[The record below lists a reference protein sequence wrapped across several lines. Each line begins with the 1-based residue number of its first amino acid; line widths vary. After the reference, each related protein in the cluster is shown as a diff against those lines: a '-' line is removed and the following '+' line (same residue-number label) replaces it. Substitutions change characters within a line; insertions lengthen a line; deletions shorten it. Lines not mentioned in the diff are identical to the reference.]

1 MARVSDR
8 REACGPMIVVPDD
21 FPSVFEGSAA
31 HERARGLGDVRVF
44 TERGAE
50 HETELIRRI
59 GAAKIVINIRAH
71 ARFTDAVFRACPGL
85 RMISIWGT
93 GTDNIDLDAAA
104 RCGVT
109 VCNTPG
115 TNAIAVAEHAL
126 TLMLAVARK
135 IPQIDREMRAGAW
148 PREMLAQLHGKTL
161 GVFGTGSIGGRV
173 AELGRALGMEVLA
186 WSARGDTARLRTA
199 GFGTAAKE
207 DILRRAD
214 VISLHLRLT
223 SETRGFVGRQEFAL
237 MKPGAILVNTGRG
250 PLVDHDA
257 LLDALANGRIAGAGL
272 DVFHDEPLKPG
283 DPLLGLSN
291 TVLSPHNAGQTP
303 EVRRDGLLRAV
314 ENVERFLAGMP
325 VNVVGPQ
332 S

>member
-1 MARVSDR
+1 MPSANAPSN
-8 REACGPMIVVPDD
+8 PLIVVPDD
-21 FPSVFEGSAA
+21 FPSVFEGSAG
-31 HERARGLGDVRVF
+31 HERATSLGAVRVCAG
-44 TERGAE
+44 RGAE
-50 HETELIRRI
+50 DESELARRI
-59 GAAKIVINIRAH
+59 GGARIAINIRAYSQ
-71 ARFTDAVFRACPGL
+71 FSDAVFRVCPAL

-93 GTDNIDLDAAA
+93 GTDNIDLAAAA

-115 TNAIAVAEHAL
+115 VNAFAVAEHAL
-126 TLMLAVARK
+126 ALMLSVARK

-148 PREMLAQLHGKTL
+148 PREMLTQLHGKTL
-161 GVFGTGSIGGRV
+161 GVFGTGAIGSRV
-173 AELGRALGMEVLA
+173 AELGRALGMTVIA
-186 WSARGDTARLRTA
+186 WSARGDADRLSA
-199 GFGTAAKE
+199 LGAASAAKE
-207 DILRRAD
+207 EILRRAD
-214 VISLHLRLT
+214 VVTLHVRLT
-223 SETRGFVGRQEFAL
+223 PATRAFIGPLEFAL

-250 PLVDHDA
+250 ALVDRDA
-257 LLDALANGRIAGAGL
+257 LLDTLANGRIAGAGL

-283 DPLLGLSN
+283 DPLLGLAN

-314 ENVERFLAGMP
+314 ENVERFLAGTP